1 MEVPFSPDEQAATNS
16 NKTKTTGQKTP
27 APVFGASN
35 SKTVTQGVLDRGQ
48 LLSIPTNNRPDRMD
62 THALM
67 PYPASA
73 ARLKLLGFAEE
84 VTSDEHAAYLA
95 SAGAD
100 LVKLGVP
107 Q

>member
-16 NKTKTTGQKTP
+16 KKTETTSQKTLTRRIRCIE
-27 APVFGASN
+27 FKN
-35 SKTVTQGVLDRGQ
+35 SHPRRVDRGQ
-48 LLSIPTNNRPDRMD
+48 LLSIPMNNRPERMD

-73 ARLKLLGFAEE
+73 VRLKLLGLAEE
-84 VTSDEHAAYLA
+84 LTSDEHAAYLA
-95 SAGAD
+95 SAGAE

-107 Q
+107 